1 MKYLRYE
8 YKDNIERYG
17 ILQGETITE
26 IEWDLFGDYM
36 PTDIT
41 LDLKDVKIL
50 PPCKP
55 TKIVCVGLNY
65 KDHADEMNAEVPEDP
80 KLFIKPNTAI
90 IGHEDTIV
98 YPEHMSKR
106 VDYEGELA
114 VVIGKRAVRVSEEDA
129 LDHVFGYTCLCDVT
143 ARDLTAKDGQYTRG
157 KGFDTF
163 APFGPYIETELDPHN
178 LHIATYLN
186 DEIKQSSS
194 TNMLIF
200 SVPKL
205 VSFISNVMTLIPGDV
220 ISTGTPSGIGP
231 MQKGDTV
238 EVHIEG
244 IGILR
249 NHIGE

>member
-1 MKYLRYE
+1 MKYLRFE
-8 YKDNIERYG
+8 DNDKAEKYG
-17 ILQGETITE
+17 VLEGELVRE
-26 IEWDLFGDYM
+26 IDWDLFGDYM

-41 LDLKDVKIL
+41 HNLDMINIL
-50 PPCKP
+50 PPCTP

-65 KDHADEMNAEVPEDP
+65 RDHAEEMNSKVPEDP
-80 KLFIKPNTAI
+80 RIFIKPNTAI
-90 IGHEDTIV
+90 IGHEDTII
-98 YPEHMSKR
+98 YPDHMSAR

-114 VVIGKRAVRVSEEDA
+114 VVMGKRAKGISADNA
-129 LDHVFGYTCLCDVT
+129 LDYVFGYTCLNDVT
-143 ARDLTAKDGQYTRG
+143 ARDLTAKDIQYTRG

-163 APFGPYIETELDPHN
+163 APFGPFIETELDPSN

-194 TNMLIF
+194 TSMQIF
-200 SVPKL
+200 NVPKL
-205 VSFISNVMTLIPGDV
+205 ISFISNVMTLLPGDI

-231 MQKGDTV
+231 MNKGDTV

-249 NHIGE
+249 NHIG

>member
-1 MKYLRYE
+1 MKYLRFE
-8 YKDNIERYG
+8 DKDKTERYG
-17 ILQGETITE
+17 VIEGEMIKE
-26 IEWDLFGDYM
+26 IDWDLFGDYM

-41 LDLKDVKIL
+41 YEFNQVNIL
-50 PPCKP
+50 PPCVP

-65 KDHADEMNAEVPEDP
+65 KDHAEEMNSKVPEDP

-98 YPEHMSKR
+98 YPDHMSKR

-114 VVIGKRAVRVSEEDA
+114 VVMAKRAKKLDVDEA
-129 LDHVFGYTCLCDVT
+129 LDYVFGYTCLNDVT

-163 APFGPYIETELDPHN
+163 APLGPFIETELNPSN
-178 LHIATYLN
+178 LHISTYLN
-186 DEIKQSSS
+186 EEIKQSSNTS
-194 TNMLIF
+194 MLIF

-205 VSFISNVMTLIPGDV
+205 VSFISNVMTLLPGDV
-220 ISTGTPSGIGP
+220 ISTGTPSGIGQ
-231 MQKGDTV
+231 MKKGDTV
-238 EVHIEG
+238 EIHIEG

-249 NHIGE
+249 NHVG

>member
-1 MKYLRYE
+1 MKYLRFE
-8 YKDNIERYG
+8 DKDKTERYG
-17 ILQGETITE
+17 VLDGDIINE
-26 IEWDLFGDYM
+26 IDWDLFGDYM

-41 LDLKDVKIL
+41 HDLNKVNIL
-50 PPCKP
+50 PPCVP

-65 KDHADEMNAEVPEDP
+65 KDHAEEMKSKVPEDP

-98 YPEHMSKR
+98 YPDHMSER

-114 VVIGKRAVRVSEEDA
+114 VVMGKRAKKVDVDEA
-129 LDHVFGYTCLCDVT
+129 LDYVFGYTCLNDVT

-163 APFGPYIETELDPHN
+163 APFGPFIETELDPTN
-178 LHIATYLN
+178 LHISTYLN
-186 DEIKQSSS
+186 NEIKQSSNTS
-194 TNMLIF
+194 MQIF
-200 SVPKL
+200 SVPTL
-205 VSFISNVMTLIPGDV
+205 ISFISNVMTLLPGDV

-231 MQKGDTV
+231 MKKGDTV

-249 NHIGE
+249 NHVG

>member
-1 MKYLRYE
+1 MKYLRFE
-8 YKDNIERYG
+8 DKDKTERYG
-17 ILQGETITE
+17 VIEGEMIKE
-26 IEWDLFGDYM
+26 IDWDLFGDYM

-41 LDLKDVKIL
+41 YEFNQVNIL
-50 PPCKP
+50 PPCVP

-65 KDHADEMNAEVPEDP
+65 KDHAEEMNSKVPEDP

-98 YPEHMSKR
+98 YPDHMSKR

-114 VVIGKRAVRVSEEDA
+114 VVMAKRAKKLDVDEA
-129 LDHVFGYTCLCDVT
+129 LDYVFGYTCLNDVT

-163 APFGPYIETELDPHN
+163 APFGPFIETELNPSN
-178 LHIATYLN
+178 LHISTYLN
-186 DEIKQSSS
+186 EEIKQSSNTS
-194 TNMLIF
+194 MLIF

-205 VSFISNVMTLIPGDV
+205 ISFISNVMTLLPGDV
-220 ISTGTPSGIGP
+220 ISTGTPSGIGQ
-231 MQKGDTV
+231 MKKGDSV
-238 EVHIEG
+238 EIHIEG

-249 NHIGE
+249 NHVG

>member
-1 MKYLRYE
+1 MKCVRYE
-8 YKDNIERYG
+8 DNNNIEKYG
-17 ILQGETITE
+17 ILEEELIRE

-36 PTDIT
+36 PTDRT
-41 LDLKDVKIL
+41 DNPSEVKIL

-65 KDHADEMNAEVPEDP
+65 KDHAEEMNAEIPEDP
-80 KLFIKPNTAI
+80 KIFIKPTTAI
-90 IGHEDTIV
+90 IGHEDTII

-114 VVIGKRAVRVSEEDA
+114 LVMGKRASRISEKEA
-129 LDHVFGYTCLCDVT
+129 LDYIFGYTCLNDVT

-178 LHIATYLN
+178 LHISTYLN
-186 DEIKQSSS
+186 DEIKQSSNTS
-194 TNMLIF
+194 MMIF
-200 SVPKL
+200 SVPAL
-205 VSFISNVMTLIPGDV
+205 VSFISNVMTLLPGDV
-220 ISTGTPSGIGP
+220 ISTGTTSGIGP
-231 MQKGDTV
+231 MNKGDTV

-249 NHIGE
+249 NHVG

>member
-1 MKYLRYE
+1 MKYLRFE
-8 YKDNIERYG
+8 DKEKTKKYG
-17 ILQGETITE
+17 VLEGEIIKE
-26 IEWDLFGDYM
+26 IDWDLFGDYM
-36 PTDIT
+36 LTDIT
-41 LDLKDVKIL
+41 HDLNQVNIL
-50 PPCKP
+50 PPCVP

-65 KDHADEMNAEVPEDP
+65 KDHAEEMNSKVPEDP
-80 KLFIKPNTAI
+80 KIFIKPNTAI

-98 YPEHMSKR
+98 YPDHMSER

-114 VVIGKRAVRVSEEDA
+114 VVMGKRAKKVDANEA
-129 LDHVFGYTCLCDVT
+129 LDYVFGYTCLNDVT

-163 APFGPYIETELDPHN
+163 APFGPFIETELDPSN
-178 LHIATYLN
+178 LHISTYLN
-186 DEIKQSSS
+186 EDIKQSSNTS
-194 TNMLIF
+194 MQIF

-205 VSFISNVMTLIPGDV
+205 ISFISNVMTLLPGDV

-231 MQKGDTV
+231 MKKGDTV

-249 NHIGE
+249 NHIG

>member
-1 MKYLRYE
+1 MKYIRYE
-8 YKDNIERYG
+8 EKDKIEKYG
-17 ILQGETITE
+17 VLEGELIRE

-41 LDLKDVKIL
+41 NDINDVKIL
-50 PPCKP
+50 PPCTP

-65 KDHADEMNAEVPEDP
+65 RDHAEEMNSKLPEDP
-80 KLFIKPNTAI
+80 RLFIKPNTAI
-90 IGHEDTIV
+90 IGHEDTII
-98 YPEHMSKR
+98 YPDHMSSR

-114 VVIGKRAVRVSEEDA
+114 VVMGSRAKGVNIDEA
-129 LDHVFGYTCLCDVT
+129 LDYVFGYTCLNDIT
-143 ARDLTAKDGQYTRG
+143 ARDLTAKDLQYTRG

-163 APFGPYIETELDPHN
+163 APFGPSIETDLDASN

-186 DEIKQSSS
+186 GEIKQSSNTS
-194 TNMLIF
+194 MLIF
-200 SVPKL
+200 NVPKL
-205 VSFISNVMTLIPGDV
+205 VSFISNVMTLLPGDI

-231 MQKGDTV
+231 MRKGDTI

-249 NHIGE
+249 NYIG